1 MRQLR
6 NHYLHYNATASLVN
20 APEPDRKRDIV
31 QRQYKTMKN
40 KLNIIT
46 LVSIILISCNKK
58 DDISNKTDFKWGA
71 TVTSVQDYPIVIHK
85 GYFATQNKFITALHS
100 AGTEDD
106 GWAYDG
112 TDIGSGGNIIPT
124 MFSLTWVSYAEKKFW
139 NIEATIDQTIQ
150 NKLLALFREG
160 FYNWDRVKKEP
171 KHDTYNRITI
181 AVAPGGVVV
190 LFITGVKHRVE
201 VARYQAKETF
211 VDVNAFYDNPD
222 GDNQQEFYD
231 WWYKNSVP
239 KYLQERI
246 AQSGIPYGIW
256 DTYREKY
263 NWRFQSFFY
272 KEDELK
278 HYYITYINGEEDNIY
293 QEEIDKKAFNHLA
306 LPANASFYFKIYNGE
321 AKFDE
326 DEIVAAFKKMKI
338 NHPDKNIEI
347 EVRPAFMYKTMSFTV
362 KCEGDEIL
370 LEKTV
375 VKMYKN

>member
-1 MRQLR
+1 MR
-6 NHYLHYNATASLVN
+6 
-20 APEPDRKRDIV
+20 
-31 QRQYKTMKN
+31 N
-40 KLNIIT
+40 KLNLIT

-58 DDISNKTDFKWGA
+58 DDMSNKTDFKWGA

-124 MFSLTWVSYAEKKFW
+124 MLSLTWVSYAEKKFW
-139 NIEATIDQTIQ
+139 NIEATIDQITQ

-160 FYNWDRVKKEP
+160 FYNRNSEGELP
-171 KHDTYNRITI
+171 EHETYNHITI
-181 AVAPGGVVV
+181 AIAPGGVVV
-190 LFITGVKHRVE
+190 LFITGVAHRVE

-211 VDVNAFYDNPD
+211 VDVNTFYDNPD

-263 NWRFQSFFY
+263 YWHFTRSFY
-272 KEDELK
+272 KEDTL
-278 HYYITYINGEEDNIY
+278 TNLSVSYINGEEDYFNEEELSKNIFS
-293 QEEIDKKAFNHLA
+293 ESA
-306 LPANASFYFKIYNGE
+306 LPKYIRFYFKIYNGE
-321 AKFDE
+321 ATFDE
-326 DEIVAAFKKMKI
+326 DEIVVAFKKMKM

-347 EVRPAFMYKTMSFTV
+347 EIRPAFMYKTTSFTV
-362 KCEGDEIL
+362 KCEGEEIPL
-370 LEKTV
+370 KKTV
-375 VKMYKN
+375 VKMYKD

>member
-1 MRQLR
+1 MR
-6 NHYLHYNATASLVN
+6 
-20 APEPDRKRDIV
+20 
-31 QRQYKTMKN
+31 N

-58 DDISNKTDFKWGA
+58 EDMSNKTDFSWG
-71 TVTSVQDYPIVIHK
+71 TSVTSIKDYPIVVHK
-85 GYFATQNKFITALHS
+85 GYLATQDKFITALHS

-106 GWAYDG
+106 GWDVDG
-112 TDIGSGGNIIPT
+112 QGIGGGNTVPT
-124 MFSLTWVSYAEKKFW
+124 MLSLTWVSYAEKKFW
-139 NIEATIDQTIQ
+139 NIEATIDQITQ

-160 FYNWDRVKKEP
+160 FYNWDSVTKLPE
-171 KHDTYNRITI
+171 HETYNHITI

-190 LFITGVKHRVE
+190 LFITGAAHRVE

-239 KYLQERI
+239 KHLQEKI
-246 AQSGIPYGIW
+246 AKSGIPYGIW

-272 KEDELK
+272 KEDTLTDL
-278 HYYITYINGEEDNIY
+278 HVTYINGEQDYLN
-293 QEEIDKKAFNHLA
+293 EEELGKKAFNHVA
-306 LPANASFYFKIYNGE
+306 LPVDASFFFKIYNGD

-326 DEIVAAFKKMKI
+326 DEIVAAFKKMKK

-375 VKMYKN
+375 AKMYKNSTD